1 MSILVNKRTAVI
13 CQGFTGKQGTFHSE
27 QSIAYGTKLVGGVT
41 PGRGGEKHLGLPV
54 FDTVR
59 DAVKATGATA
69 TMIYVPA
76 PFAAD
81 GILEAAEAGIEL
93 IVCIT
98 EGVPVND
105 MVRVKAVLAGT
116 GTRLVGPNCPGVITP
131 GECKIGIMP
140 GFIHKPGCVGIV
152 SRSGTLTYEAVFQT
166 TGNGLGQ
173 STCVGIG
180 GDPVR
185 GMNFIDVIE
194 LFERDPQTEG
204 IVMVGEIGGSD
215 EEAAA
220 EHIRRFVS
228 KPVVAYIAGVT
239 APPGKRMGHAGAVIA
254 GGKGTA
260 ADKFRALEAAG
271 VRTVKS
277 PAELGSAMAEALRR
291 SRSARAR
298 AAHIAP
304 RPVVSRPKRRAKPAA
319 KRKVK
324 RAVKR
329 TVNRAVKRAAK
340 RKSGG
345 RPGRRQSTSRR
356 RR

>member
-1 MSILVNKRTAVI
+1 
-13 CQGFTGKQGTFHSE
+13 
-27 QSIAYGTKLVGGVT
+27 
-41 PGRGGEKHLGLPV
+41 V

-59 DAVKATGATA
+59 DAVRATGATA
-69 TMIYVPA
+69 SMIYVPA

-93 IVCIT
+93 VVCIT

-105 MVRVKAVLAGT
+105 MIRVKAALAGT

-166 TGNGLGQ
+166 TNNGLGQ

-194 LFERDPQTEG
+194 LFERDGQTEG

-220 EHIRRFVS
+220 EHIRRFVT

-277 PAELGSAMAEALRR
+277 PAELGSAMGEVLQRARR
-291 SRSARAR
+291 ARTR
-298 AAHIAP
+298 AAHTAP
-304 RPVVSRPKRRAKPAA
+304 RTPAVTRNKRRAAKPVA
-319 KRKVK
+319 KTTARRATKTSRPAKTRRPTKTK
-324 RAVKR
+324 RPAKGKP
-329 TVNRAVKRAAK
+329 RAKPVARRRAA
-340 RKSGG
+340 
-345 RPGRRQSTSRR
+345 RR
-356 RR
+356 R